1 MKLILLLFI
10 CFFFQ
15 HSEVFSQTEYIEV
28 NSSILK
34 ESRQIKLQLPRNYN
48 SSEKEYPILIV
59 LDGDYLFEPFAGNV
73 DYLSY
78 WEIIPEAIVVGINQ
92 VGHRREDGL
101 LDEVD
106 ELPTSTGADFYEFI
120 GLEVLKYL
128 DDNYRTTPFAI
139 IAGLDYMANF
149 SNFYLLK
156 QNPLFSGYINL
167 SPDFTP
173 LLPERLKRKLDK
185 IDNKIWYYLATS
197 ENDIPE
203 LKTKIKTVDSYLAIC
218 KNPNVNYRFEIF
230 EGENHFSF
238 VANAI
243 PKALNYIFE
252 AYGPISDL
260 EYQSK
265 LLTSSS
271 PSNYLEDRYFTIQEL
286 YALEIPIRI
295 VDFLKTADAIEE
307 KELWDDYQNLSRLAK
322 REVSDTVLH
331 HYFQGRYFE
340 KSGQPKRAIKEYQ
353 AAYGL
358 ESAGYL
364 NSDVLLGKADALIQT
379 FGY

>member
-1 MKLILLLFI
+1 MRLISILLI
-10 CFFFQ
+10 CFLLQ
-15 HSEVFSQTEYIEV
+15 PSKVVSQTEYIDV

-48 SSEKEYPILIV
+48 ASEKEYPILIV

-78 WEIIPEAIVVGINQ
+78 WGIIPEAIVVGINQ
-92 VGHRREDGL
+92 IGHRRKDGL
-101 LDEVD
+101 LDEVE

-120 GLEVLKYL
+120 SLEVLKYL

-139 IAGLDYMANF
+139 IAGMDYMANF
-149 SNFYLLK
+149 SNFFLLK
-156 QNPLFSGYINL
+156 QNPLFSGYINF
-167 SPDFTP
+167 SPDFTRLIP
-173 LLPERLKRKLDK
+173 KRLKRKLDK

-203 LKTKIKTVDSYLAIC
+203 LKNKINTVDSYLAIC
-218 KNPNVNYRFEIF
+218 NNPNVNYRFEIF
-230 EGENHFSF
+230 KNKDHFSF
-238 VANAI
+238 VADAI
-243 PKALNYIFE
+243 PKALNSIFE

-286 YALEIPIRI
+286 YALETPIRI
-295 VDFLKTADAIEE
+295 VDFLKTAEAIEE

-322 REVSDTVLH
+322 REVSDTVLY

-353 AAYGL
+353 GAYGL

-364 NSDVLLGKADALIQT
+364 DSDVLLGKADALIQT

>member
-1 MKLILLLFI
+1 MRLILLLLI
-10 CFFFQ
+10 CCLLQ
-15 HSEVFSQTEYIEV
+15 HTKVGSQTEYIYV
-28 NSSILK
+28 NSSILE

-48 SSEKEYPILIV
+48 STEKEYPILIV

-78 WEIIPEAIVVGINQ
+78 WEIIPEVIVVGINQ

-101 LDEVD
+101 LDEVE
-106 ELPTSTGADFYEFI
+106 ELPISTGADFYEFI

-149 SNFYLLK
+149 SNFFLLK
-156 QNPLFSGYINL
+156 KNPLFKGYINF
-167 SPDFTP
+167 SPDVTP
-173 LLPERLKRKLDK
+173 LLPDRLKRKLDK
-185 IDNKIWYYLATS
+185 IDTKIWYYLATS
-197 ENDIPE
+197 ENDIRE
-203 LKTKIKTVDSYLAIC
+203 LKIKIKNLDSYLSVC
-218 KNPNVNYRFEIF
+218 NNPNFNYRFDIF
-230 EGENHFSF
+230 EGKDHFSF

-243 PKALNYIFE
+243 PKALNSIFE
-252 AYGPISDL
+252 AYGPITDL
-260 EYQSK
+260 EYNSK

-286 YALEIPIRI
+286 YALKTPIRI

-307 KELWDDYQNLSRLAK
+307 KELWGDYQNLSRLAK
-322 REVSDTVLH
+322 KEVSKTVLH
-331 HYFQGRYFE
+331 HYFQGLYFE
-340 KSGQPKRAIKEYQ
+340 RIGQPKKAIREYNG
-353 AAYGL
+353 AYGL
-358 ESAGYL
+358 QSAGYL
-364 NSDVLLGKADALIQT
+364 NSDVLLGKADALKQT

>member
-1 MKLILLLFI
+1 MRLISLLLI
-10 CFFFQ
+10 CYLLQ
-15 HSEVFSQTEYIEV
+15 HSKVGSQTEYIDV

-48 SSEKEYPILIV
+48 STEKEYPILIV

-78 WEIIPEAIVVGINQ
+78 WGIIPEAIVVGINQ
-92 VGHRREDGL
+92 VGHRRKDGF
-101 LDEVD
+101 LDEAE

-128 DDNYRTTPFAI
+128 DDNYRTAPFAI
-139 IAGLDYMANF
+139 IAGMDYMANF
-149 SNFYLLK
+149 SNFFLLK
-156 QNPLFSGYINL
+156 QNPLFSGYINF
-167 SPDFTP
+167 SPDLTP
-173 LLPERLKRKLDK
+173 LLPDRIKRKLDK
-185 IDNKIWYYLATS
+185 IDTKIWYYLATS

-203 LKTKIKTVDSYLAIC
+203 LKSKIKTLDSYLAIC
-218 KNPNVNYRFEIF
+218 NNPNLNYRFEIF
-230 EGENHFSF
+230 EDKDHFSF
-238 VANAI
+238 VADAI
-243 PKALNYIFE
+243 PKALTSIFE
-252 AYGPISDL
+252 TYGPISDL
-260 EYQSK
+260 EYHSK

-271 PSNYLEDRYFTIQEL
+271 PSNYLEDRYYTIQEL

-295 VDFLKTADAIEE
+295 VDFLKTAGAIEE

-322 REVSDTVLH
+322 REVSGTVLH